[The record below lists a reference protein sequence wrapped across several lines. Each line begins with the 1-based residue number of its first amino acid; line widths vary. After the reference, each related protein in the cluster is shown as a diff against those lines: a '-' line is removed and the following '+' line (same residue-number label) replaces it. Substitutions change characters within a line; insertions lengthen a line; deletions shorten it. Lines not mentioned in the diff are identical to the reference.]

1 MIKSNM
7 KRQVFFILAKFWM
20 VFFVLFLGKYLI
32 QFLYCMLYYLLMEE
46 NVQTAVHWCS
56 FKTGVCKSFGIFTG
70 SFKPVHYTF
79 PNIYLM
85 VDNWYF
91 RVMFYYCKIRPRNRK
106 NFGIYCSKFL
116 VKRWFF
122 VKQDFNYPSRIFFL
136 FLVFNHFPFREIC
149 KGLY

>member
-1 MIKSNM
+1 MNGFFCFVFGKISYSIPILLVILFAHGGKRSNS
-7 KRQVFFILAKFWM
+7 RSLVF
-20 VFFVLFLGKYLI
+20 
-32 QFLYCMLYYLLMEE
+32 
-46 NVQTAVHWCS
+46 
-56 FKTGVCKSFGIFTG
+56 FKTGVCKNFGIFTG

-91 RVMFYYCKIRPRNRK
+91 RAMFYYCKIRPRNRK